1 VDAGDAVM
9 NILDTIVYVLDELM
23 YFVYLGMHPNYFG
36 FRSQS
41 RGCLNQAIS
50 FAVHR

>member
-9 NILDTIVYVLDELM
+9 NILDAIVYVLDALM
-23 YFVYLGMHPNYFG
+23 YFVHVGMHPNHFG
-36 FRSQS
+36 FRFQD
-41 RGCLNQAIS
+41 RGCLNRAIR